1 MTTRV
6 SNMSPLRFA
15 ELVTVDGVEFWNT
28 LDLPEIPAQPGDIVH
43 EVKSTDRLDLLAY
56 EYYGDPVAKW
66 VIAVA
71 NGMEILPTDLNAGD
85 TIRIPSPRYVL
96 TQLFKKAIK

>member
-1 MTTRV
+1 MAVRV
-6 SNMSPLRFA
+6 TNMSPLRFA
-15 ELVTVDGVEFWNT
+15 DLLTVDDMEFWGVI
-28 LDLPEIPAQPGDIVH
+28 DLPDIPQQPGDIIH

-56 EYYGDPVAKW
+56 TYYGDPVAKW

-71 NGMEILPTDLNAGD
+71 NGMEILPTALNAGD

-96 TQLFKKAIK
+96 TQLFKKAVK

>member
-1 MTTRV
+1 MTVNV

-28 LDLPEIPAQPGDIVH
+28 IDLPTIPDQPGDIVH
-43 EVKSTDRLDLLAY
+43 TVKSTDRLDLLAY
-56 EYYGDPVAKW
+56 EYYGDPVAQW

-71 NGMEILPTDLNAGD
+71 NDLEILPTDLNAGD